1 MECEGLEPFFQDEGR
16 GALDVLAY
24 VDCDV
29 EDVSMV
35 GSLELEGDYVGR
47 RLTTNYS
54 VPGNIHKP
62 QFSEFWNSLECS
74 ELVRDTI
81 RHGYQLPFKE
91 IPPDCF
97 EKNNKF
103 VPV

>member
-1 MECEGLEPFFQDEGR
+1 MRVWPQRLFILTVVVWMEFEGREPYFLDEGR
-16 GALDVLAY
+16 GALDVLAQ

-54 VPGNIHKP
+54 VPGRFLSN
-62 QFSEFWNSLECS
+62 LG
-74 ELVRDTI
+74 LV
-81 RHGYQLPFKE
+81 
-91 IPPDCF
+91 
-97 EKNNKF
+97 
-103 VPV
+103 